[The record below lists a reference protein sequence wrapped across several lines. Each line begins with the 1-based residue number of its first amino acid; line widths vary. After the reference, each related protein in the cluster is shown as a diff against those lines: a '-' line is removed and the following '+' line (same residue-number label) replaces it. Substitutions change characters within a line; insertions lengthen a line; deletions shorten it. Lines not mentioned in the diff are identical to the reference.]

1 MSWEDTC
8 SRCGNDL
15 LWWRSRSGYRVC
27 MQCSPDP
34 LEALE
39 VLARRGQPGAITQV
53 QGWRAA
59 AGSSTSMVET
69 LENSRGTP

>member
-8 SRCGNDL
+8 GVCGNDL

-27 MQCSPDP
+27 MVCARDP

-39 VLARRGQPGAITQV
+39 VLARRGRPGAIRMV

-59 AGSSTSMVET
+59 SVRSTSMVET
-69 LENSRGTP
+69 LENSRGIP